1 MRKGDCFTFGN
12 IQLKS
17 VFLAP
22 IVETIQFKL
31 EIVMILRILYAFE
44 HFDVISEL
52 DDVNIEVALQAG
64 LNRW

>member
-1 MRKGDCFTFGN
+1 M
-12 IQLKS
+12 
-17 VFLAP
+17 
-22 IVETIQFKL
+22 ETIPFKL